1 MDFSVGEDEYS
12 DSEIVMPTAEIMY
25 FSERKMSDTF
35 HFLCEINQGYM
46 NNCSEKYFHGR
57 QNNLVSEYSRWYA
70 AKKKKNLPFQRK
82 CVWGHSFTLDE
93 LQHIRGNV
101 IIKNSFHSSWLSF
114 DSQLHCLSN
123 VFSIWAFWKYDGFII
138 CYISK
143 VRASKELQKLSQSS
157 RKTWIKHA
165 YPEF

>member
-1 MDFSVGEDEYS
+1 MWIFQWEGWVFWFRSPYPS
-12 DSEIVMPTAEIMY
+12 AEIVH
-25 FSERKMSDTF
+25 FSKRKMSDTF
-35 HFLCEINQGYM
+35 HFLCEISQGLVWKIV
-46 NNCSEKYFHGR
+46 SEEYFRGK
-57 QNNLVSEYSRWYA
+57 QNNFVSEYSRWNA
-70 AKKKKNLPFQRK
+70 AKEKKFYPFRGN
-82 CVWGHSFTLDE
+82 VWGHSLNLGE

-114 DSQLHCLSN
+114 DSQLHCLSK
-123 VFSIWAFWKYDGFII
+123 VSSIWAFWKYDGFII

-157 RKTWIKHA
+157 RKSWIKHP

>member
-1 MDFSVGEDEYS
+1 
-12 DSEIVMPTAEIMY
+12 
-25 FSERKMSDTF
+25 MSDTF
-35 HFLCEINQGYM
+35 HFLCEISQGLVWKIV
-46 NNCSEKYFHGR
+46 SEEYFHGK

-70 AKKKKNLPFQRK
+70 AKEKKKKNLPFQRK
-82 CVWGHSFTLDE
+82 CVWGHSPNLGE
-93 LQHIRGNV
+93 LQHTRSNV

-114 DSQLHCLSN
+114 DSQLHCLSK
-123 VFSIWAFWKYDGFII
+123 VSSIWAFWKYDGFII

-157 RKTWIKHA
+157 RKSWIKHA